1 MDALSNPAA
10 VVNAA
15 IMLVGGFNDNQPVTG
30 TPPNFDNSAYGLAA
44 GAVYNEVVQAV
55 GRSFG
60 YDFSRNFAALAESG
74 NAPPPGWLYEYLYPS
89 SGIQVR
95 QILPAGGAPA
105 DPNNPLP
112 VNSSV
117 GFTLVGPTQTK
128 VIWTNVA
135 GAQAIISGAP
145 AESVWDSLF
154 QEAVVRALA
163 SKLAMA
169 NVGKPDLMKV
179 LDQMAIG
186 AEAVSQGRDG

>member
-30 TPPNFDNSAYGLAA
+30 TPPTFDGSAYGLAA
-44 GAVYNEVVQAV
+44 GAIYNEVVQAV

-60 YDFSRNFAALAESG
+60 YDFSRNFATLAASG
-74 NAPPPGWLYEYLYPS
+74 NPPPPGWLYEYLYPS

-95 QILPAGGAPA
+95 QILPAGGAPV

-112 VNSSV
+112 VNSSI
-117 GFTLVGPTQTK
+117 GFSLVGPTQTK

-135 GAQAIISGAP
+135 GALAIISGAP

-154 QEAVVRALA
+154 QEAVVRGLA

-186 AEAVSQGRDG
+186 VESLSQNRDG